1 MSARDV
7 QPHEELC
14 IYYGH
19 NLWFPATQSASAN
32 DAIVEVDDGWGGLT
46 AVVEDDKVC
55 ESSEITNPYADGA
68 QDEVISEDD
77 LPFTRFKLPPEEEDA
92 ESIKIS
98 TFCSGGR
105 RVISRADSRRSSSMD
120 R

>member
-46 AVVEDDKVC
+46 AWGVEKGCHSV
-55 ESSEITNPYADGA
+55 
-68 QDEVISEDD
+68 EVRDCRWVGWTHI
-77 LPFTRFKLPPEEEDA
+77 LG
-92 ESIKIS
+92 
-98 TFCSGGR
+98 SGKR
-105 RVISRADSRRSSSMD
+105 MTVS
-120 R
+120 